1 MPGREMLKAPRFR
14 YNGSRRNSFGS
25 TNRASSLHGCQLT
38 GIFQG
43 ETNAYDDTVGDLKKR
58 LSGSGLRSLRVLE
71 LRVQRL
77 GRALSDPSPV
87 ITANDEELYNLQFA
101 RIDRAIEG
109 MQEINRELRKLAA
122 KRRLSL

>member
-1 MPGREMLKAPRFR
+1 M
-14 YNGSRRNSFGS
+14 
-25 TNRASSLHGCQLT
+25 
-38 GIFQG
+38 
-43 ETNAYDDTVGDLKKR
+43 GDLKKR